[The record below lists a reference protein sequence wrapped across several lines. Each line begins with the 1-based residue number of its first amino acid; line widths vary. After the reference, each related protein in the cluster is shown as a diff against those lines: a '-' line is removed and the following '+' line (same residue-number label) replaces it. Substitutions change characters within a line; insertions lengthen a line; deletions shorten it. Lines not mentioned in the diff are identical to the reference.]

1 MKKKIFKKELITLIR
16 EDMHYQRHELDAVK
30 EGVIKI
36 NDTAY
41 HRTPLLKLRFNRS
54 YVDICYK
61 QNGIH
66 ISIAHV
72 FFDDINSIGY
82 KYSNRAKI
90 ARRLAEL
97 RFDSQCSREV

>member
-1 MKKKIFKKELITLIR
+1 MTMTKKELITLIR

-36 NDTAY
+36 NNAAY
-41 HRTPLLKLRFNRS
+41 HRIPLLKLRFRHS
-54 YVDICYK
+54 YVDICCK

-66 ISIAHV
+66 ISIAHI

-82 KYSNRAKI
+82 KYSNIDKI
-90 ARRLAEL
+90 ERRLNEL
-97 RFDSQCSREV
+97 RFDSCCSREV

>member
-1 MKKKIFKKELITLIR
+1 MKITKEELKTLIR

-30 EGVIKI
+30 GGVIKI

-54 YVDICYK
+54 HVDICYK

-72 FFDDINSIGY
+72 FFDSINSIGY
-82 KYSNRAKI
+82 KYSNRDKI
-90 ARRLAEL
+90 ERRLAEL
-97 RFDSQCSREV
+97 RFNSHCSMEV

>member
-1 MKKKIFKKELITLIR
+1 MTMTKKELVTLIR
-16 EDMHYQRHELDAVK
+16 EDMRYQRHELDAVK
-30 EGVIKI
+30 GGMIKI
-36 NDTAY
+36 NDITY
-41 HRTPLLKLRFNRS
+41 HRTPLLKLRFNSS

-72 FFDDINSIGY
+72 FFDNINSIGY

-90 ARRLAEL
+90 ERRLAEL
-97 RFDSQCSREV
+97 SFDNRCSVEV